1 MPTNPIGKI
10 KNGDADIGE
19 QIVTENYD
27 AIYKYCYWKLG
38 NSEDAQDI
46 TQDVFL
52 NFIRNINTYSD
63 RGKPRAFL
71 YTIAKNL
78 CINCNKKRK
87 PDYLEATKEIIDIT
101 ATEKINNITDKIILE
116 QIVNRLPQEQQEVI
130 VLRYVHDL
138 KVNEI
143 AVITGKSRFSVRY
156 RINSALSTIKN
167 KLNGNDYIEKTIRK
181 WFKENIHRCTHAK
194 SY

>member
-1 MPTNPIGKI
+1 MLLNPIRKI
-10 KNGDADIGE
+10 KNGYADIGE
-19 QIVTENYD
+19 KIVTENYD

-52 NFIRNINTYSD
+52 SFIRNINTYSD

-78 CINCNKKRK
+78 CINCNKKHR
-87 PDYLEATKEIIDIT
+87 PDYLESTKEIIDIS
-101 ATEKINNITDKIILE
+101 ANEKINNITDKITLE
-116 QIVNRLPQEQQEVI
+116 HIVNQLPQEQQEVI

-156 RINSALSTIKN
+156 RINLALSTIKS
-167 KLNGNDYIEKTIRK
+167 KLNGSDYIEKEFTK
-181 WFKENIHRCTHAK
+181 
-194 SY
+194 

>member
-63 RGKPRAFL
+63 RGKPRAFF

-116 QIVNRLPQEQQEVI
+116 QIVNRLPQEQQEV
-130 VLRYVHDL
+130 
-138 KVNEI
+138 NEI

-167 KLNGNDYIEKTIRK
+167 KLNGSDYIEKTIRK
-181 WFKENIHRCTHAK
+181 
-194 SY
+194 

>member
-19 QIVTENYD
+19 LIVTENYD

-78 CINCNKKRK
+78 CINCNKNRK
-87 PDYLEATKEIIDIT
+87 QDYLEATK
-101 ATEKINNITDKIILE
+101 
-116 QIVNRLPQEQQEVI
+116 
-130 VLRYVHDL
+130 
-138 KVNEI
+138 
-143 AVITGKSRFSVRY
+143 
-156 RINSALSTIKN
+156 
-167 KLNGNDYIEKTIRK
+167 
-181 WFKENIHRCTHAK
+181 
-194 SY
+194 

>member
-1 MPTNPIGKI
+1 MLLNPIRKI

-52 NFIRNINTYSD
+52 SFIRNINTYSD

-78 CINCNKKRK
+78 CINCNKKHK
-87 PDYLEATKEIIDIT
+87 PDCLKPTKEIIDIS
-101 ATEKINNITDKIILE
+101 ATEKINNITDRITLE
-116 QIVNRLPQEQQEVI
+116 HVINQLPQEQQEVV

-143 AVITGKSRFSVRY
+143 AVIIGKSRFSVRY
-156 RINSALSTIKN
+156 RINSALSTIKS
-167 KLNGNDYIEKTIRK
+167 KLNGSDYIEEKIRK
-181 WFKENIHRCTHAK
+181 
-194 SY
+194 

>member
-19 QIVTENYD
+19 QIVTENYN

-167 KLNGNDYIEKTIRK
+167 KLNGSDYIEKTIRK
-181 WFKENIHRCTHAK
+181 
-194 SY
+194 